1 MCIEDVKIGRATRA
15 ALIATVIS
23 NATVTE
29 ILPEDRNRYAIV
41 IGAPSAGTAFIS
53 DKSDVTVLTGIPIAT
68 GQAPL
73 VLDIKTHGEI
83 VRCKLFA
90 LASAGT
96 PSMSV
101 LYSSFHLA
109 DFERQKGGK

>member
-15 ALIATVIS
+15 SLLPSVLSAA
-23 NATVTE
+23 AVTE
-29 ILPEDRNRYAIV
+29 ILPEDRDRYAIV

-53 DKSDVTVLTGIPIAT
+53 DRNDVTVLTGIPIVV

-73 VLDIKTHGEI
+73 VLDIKTHGEM

-90 LASAGT
+90 IASAGT

-101 LYSSFHLA
+101 LSSSFHLL
-109 DFERQKGGK
+109 DFINQKRG